1 MAKEYKWDKPIITV
15 NDIITGLVKQYG
27 PEQPISI
34 ELEDK
39 VSPIQY
45 KTSMIPVSCTRCGNK
60 WSTSP
65 YILLKGY
72 YMFGYVCS
80 SCGNLS
86 DSDLRNKTKKDMNDK
101 AIEIIKEQYGDDV
114 FEKDDEAEKEKAKEL
129 EAEKEIAKFSED
141 DMKLALETTEDYS
154 EYMADDS
161 EETSSI
167 GEVLSSKNDTSTESF
182 EEDFE
187 DEDENP
193 FAEEVDVEEDY
204 YEDEDIDEES
214 QSSYENLKIRAELDE
229 ANRRTEEV
237 KRQAEQAAKD
247 AVKKLEEEKEK
258 LRKELEMKMKAELE
272 AEKAKAKA
280 ELEAEKAKAKAELDK
295 ATKAREEAEKYAAEV
310 NAKNIEL
317 EEQISNSEEIEEESL
332 YEDEY
337 DEFDETEDEVYE
349 EDMDEE
355 NEVESFDTFEEFAH
369 EYEDEDEESDSE
381 KETDIEEEDV
391 ETDDCA
397 DEEDYETTLENTLK
411 EIRSSLG
418 FNPWDEDSIK
428 IDRSNGSVEAECII
442 CKHTNK
448 FESVD
453 ELSDI
458 VYVGE
463 KFCNR
468 YGIRKDKRI
477 NNKDS
482 VPTMHKC
489 DCCLES
495 VISNGHNEFY
505 KQAIM
510 NLAESAHLNIIDA
523 DRRMFIPNSEEYY
536 NVECNGIV
544 KGLYRRELLGFINKD
559 ARTDPMFKSSENNK
573 STESSNSYEKPV
585 TVLKCKSKNNETPTM
600 ENSNNSQSYNNPNVR
615 ILKPKTKTKEE
626 TVTNSQN
633 AGNKSS
639 KTFEEKMSEKYNK
652 GPFVENAKDSNSVLE
667 EEKYI
672 EEEEIR
678 KKIPFKRNQKLVL
691 DYKSIAKLNGKINP
705 FERESTLKEEF
716 QESIFCKFISDLSDE
731 TGVDCYLNVN
741 EKTFEIPVIDFES
754 GYRIIC
760 ADLNERAIP
769 NVIFE
774 YLADRKRVPFHYF
787 NETAEDDGT
796 GVLRKRP
803 KDFKWMILYSDSI
816 IERRDATMMAL
827 IKFINPKKLVYEGQR
842 IKIEDLDYEYTS
854 HDQYLRDFDV
864 RFSTFPSGK
873 PKTGQLGIIVTWNSS
888 KQVTAKDVLNFQMQI
903 SAKDTLSNL
912 NSLENDY
919 SQYMCCSIRYI
930 EKYNKDTNRVIYDI
944 TEYVEIGTALIA
956 DGLKQC
962 VRALLKEYQMKY
974 TALKGIPPHII
985 LECDQNAFMSPSIR
999 NYIND
1004 ESLIP
1009 VDESYKQMVY
1019 GSQYQSNRGVEQF
1032 KRYCYV
1038 RLPEYRTR
1046 QSDSMRTDMRMFS
1059 TSTLVKK
1066 MSDEIKQAGI
1076 QNTIADPNFRNLF
1089 IKRLGF
1095 VKCHQAE
1102 IKEYF
1107 FNQSMI
1113 ASLMI
1118 DANTIGMRKHITADS
1133 MFQASNMVT
1142 DQNLGIGI
1150 NNIFTNPA
1158 LISKYQRIMSNG
1170 TEEAKQYMMGTMFN
1184 QNPNMYYQ
1192 MQGMN
1197 PLGFDQQ
1204 MNNVGM
1210 GMGMM
1215 NPMMGGMPG
1224 MNPMMGMFGGMN
1236 QQGF

>member
-86 DSDLRNKTKKDMNDK
+86 DSDLRNKTKKEMNDK

-129 EAEKEIAKFSED
+129 EAEKEIAKFSEED
-141 DMKLALETTEDYS
+141 LKAALETTDEEDYS
-154 EYMADDS
+154 EYIADD

-167 GEVLSSKNDTSTESF
+167 GESLDKSSENFDIQNEESESEVNF
-182 EEDFE
+182 EEE
-187 DEDENP
+187 DDDDNP
-193 FAEEVDVEEDY
+193 F
-204 YEDEDIDEES
+204 EES
-214 QSSYENLKIRAELDE
+214 EEYEVIDADELIKETEEKLRAEKEE
-229 ANRRTEEV
+229 AIKEV
-237 KRQAEQAAKD
+237 S
-247 AVKKLEEEKEK
+247 KKAEEEKLKAVEK
-258 LRKELEMKMKAELE
+258 AKAEVAKEMSKKAQEDEARIRDEMAAKMKAELE
-272 AEKAKAKA
+272 KEKAKMKA
-280 ELEAEKAKAKAELDK
+280 EIEAAKKAQED
-295 ATKAREEAEKYAAEV
+295 AEKYAAEV

-317 EEQISNSEEIEEESL
+317 EEQISNSEEIETESL

-337 DEFDETEDEVYE
+337 DEIEDDVYE
-349 EDMDEE
+349 EDVDEE
-355 NEVESFDTFEEFAH
+355 NEVESFDTFEEIT
-369 EYEDEDEESDSE
+369 YDYEDEESES
-381 KETDIEEEDV
+381 EEESDV
-391 ETDDCA
+391 EEEIVEIDE

-428 IDRSNGSVEAECII
+428 VDKTNGSVEAECII

-468 YGIRKDKRI
+468 YGISKDKRI
-477 NNKDS
+477 NNKDG

-523 DRRMFIPNSEEYY
+523 DKRMFIPNSEEYY

-585 TVLKCKSKNNETPTM
+585 TVLKCKSKNKETPTM
-600 ENSNNSQSYNNPNVR
+600 ENSDNSQSYNNPNVR
-615 ILKPKTKTKEE
+615 ILKPKSKTKEE

-633 AGNKSS
+633 ADNKSS

-678 KKIPFKRNQKLVL
+678 KNSPFKRNQKLVL

-1076 QNTIADPNFRNLF
+1076 QNTIADPNVRNLF

>member
-1 MAKEYKWDKPIITV
+1 MAKEFKWDKPNITV

-34 ELEDK
+34 DLEDK
-39 VSPIQY
+39 KTPIQY
-45 KTSMIPVSCTRCGNK
+45 KSSMIPVVCNRCGNR

-80 SCGNLS
+80 FCGNLS
-86 DSDLRNKTKKDMNDK
+86 DADLRDKKKKEMNDK
-101 AIEIIKEQYGDDV
+101 AIELIKEQYGDDV
-114 FEKDDEAEKEKAKEL
+114 FEKDEAAEKEKEAEL
-129 EAEKEIAKFSED
+129 EAEKEISKFSEED
-141 DMKLALETTEDYS
+141 LKDALETTDKEDYS
-154 EYMADDS
+154 EYMADD

-167 GEVLSSKNDTSTESF
+167 GESLDKSSESFDIQNEESGTESF
-182 EEDFE
+182 DSEEED
-187 DEDENP
+187 DNP
-193 FAEEVDVEEDY
+193 FEGSDEYEVVDADDLIKETEEK
-204 YEDEDIDEES
+204 
-214 QSSYENLKIRAELDE
+214 LRAENEE
-229 ANRRTEEV
+229 AIKEIS
-237 KRQAEQAAKD
+237 
-247 AVKKLEEEKEK
+247 KKAEEEKIKAVEK
-258 LRKELEMKMKAELE
+258 AKDEVALEMSKKAQENEAKIRDEMAAKMKAELE
-272 AEKAKAKA
+272 KEKAKMKA
-280 ELEAEKAKAKAELDK
+280 EIEAAKKAQEN
-295 ATKAREEAEKYAAEV
+295 AEKYAAEM
-310 NAKNIEL
+310 NAKNSIL
-317 EEQISNSEEIEEESL
+317 EEEISDMESDLDPDPNVTYKDDETSEDFYDEDLESEDYEEESEESGTEPFDSEEEFDSL
-332 YEDEY
+332 YED
-337 DEFDETEDEVYE
+337 V
-349 EDMDEE
+349 
-355 NEVESFDTFEEFAH
+355 
-369 EYEDEDEESDSE
+369 
-381 KETDIEEEDV
+381 DV
-391 ETDDCA
+391 ENPVDVEKSVDYDTDLGNA
-397 DEEDYETTLENTLK
+397 LE
-411 EIRSSLG
+411 EIRDSLG
-418 FNPWDEDSIK
+418 FNPWSKDSIK
-428 IDRSNGSVEAECII
+428 IDETDGSVKEVECII
-442 CKHTNK
+442 CKHKSK
-448 FESVD
+448 FKNIGD
-453 ELSDI
+453 LSDI
-458 VYVGE
+458 VYIGD
-463 KFCNR
+463 KFCDR
-468 YGIRKDKRI
+468 YGIDKSKRI
-477 NNKDS
+477 NNRSS
-482 VPTMHKC
+482 VPIMHKC
-489 DCCLES
+489 DCCLDS
-495 VISNGHNEFY
+495 VINNGYNEYY
-505 KQAIM
+505 KSAIT
-510 NLAESAHLNIIDA
+510 NLAEEAHLNIINVDK
-523 DRRMFIPNSEEYY
+523 RMFIPNSDEYY
-536 NVECNGIV
+536 EVECNGVV
-544 KGLYRRELLGFINKD
+544 KGLYRTELLKFIDKD
-559 ARTDPMFKSSENNK
+559 ARTDPMFKPSEESNESKSVK
-573 STESSNSYEKPV
+573 STESTNYSEKPV
-585 TVLKCKSKNNETPTM
+585 TVLKSKKVNESKESYTNT
-600 ENSNNSQSYNNPNVR
+600 SQSYNNPNVR
-615 ILKPKTKTKEE
+615 ILKPKKKEE
-626 TVTNSQN
+626 SVTTEQKSDTN
-633 AGNKSS
+633 SS

-652 GPFVENAKDSNSVLE
+652 GPFVENSVDSNTSLE

-678 KKIPFKRNQKLVL
+678 KNSPFKRNHKLVL

-731 TGVDCYLNVN
+731 TGVECYLNVN

-774 YLADRKRVPFHYF
+774 YLADKKRLPFHYF

-803 KDFKWMILYSDSI
+803 KNFKWMILYSDSI
-816 IERRDATMMAL
+816 EERRDATMMAL
-827 IKFINPKKLVYEGQR
+827 IKFINPKILAYGGQR
-842 IKIEDLDYEYTS
+842 IKIEDLDYEYTQ

-888 KQVTAKDVLNFQMQI
+888 KQVTSKDVLNFQMQI

-930 EKYNKDTNRVIYDI
+930 EKFNKDTNRVIYDI

-974 TALKGIPPHII
+974 TQLKGIPPHII
-985 LECDQNAFMSPSIR
+985 IECDQNVFMSPSIR

-1046 QSDSMRTDMRMFS
+1046 QSDSMRTDLRMFS

-1076 QNTIADPNFRNLF
+1076 QNTIADPNVRNLF
-1089 IKRLGF
+1089 IKRMGF

-1107 FNQSMI
+1107 FNQSMVS
-1113 ASLMI
+1113 SLMI
-1118 DANTIGMRKHITADS
+1118 DANTICMRKHIEADS

-1158 LISKYQRIMSNG
+1158 LISKYQRIMTNG

-1192 MQGMN
+1192 MQSMN
-1197 PLGFDQQ
+1197 PNGFDQQ
-1204 MNNVGM
+1204 MNNVV
-1210 GMGMM
+1210 
-1215 NPMMGGMPG
+1215 G
-1224 MNPMMGMFGGMN
+1224 MNPMMGMTNPMMGMPMGM
-1236 QQGF
+1236 GF